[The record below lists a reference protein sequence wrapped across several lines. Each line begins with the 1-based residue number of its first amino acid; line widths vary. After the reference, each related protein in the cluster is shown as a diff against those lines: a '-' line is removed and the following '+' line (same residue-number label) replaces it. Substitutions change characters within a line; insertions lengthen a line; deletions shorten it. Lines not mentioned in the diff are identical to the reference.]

1 MDEKMVKSEEY
12 FNEIFAMMRKAT
24 NLKLETKNKTLNGTE
39 LRLLSEIIYAGSKGE
54 RLISTQLAKR
64 LNVTRSA
71 ISQIVNNLEK
81 RGIVKRVADTVDKK
95 IAYIELSNY
104 AIDAYNDE
112 KAVMVSYVW
121 RIVEQFGEEKMD
133 KLLGLVDEF
142 YNVVEKIRDFNDEV

>member
-1 MDEKMVKSEEY
+1 MDEKILKSERY
-12 FNEIFAMMRKAT
+12 FNEIFTMMRKAT
-24 NLKLETKNKTLNGTE
+24 NVKLEPRNKTLNGTE
-39 LRLLSEIIYAGSKGE
+39 LRLLSEVIYASSKGE

-104 AIDAYNDE
+104 AMDAFNDE
-112 KAVMVSYVW
+112 KVIMVSYVG
-121 RIVEQFGEEKMD
+121 RIVEEFGEQKMD
-133 KLLGLVDEF
+133 KLIELVDEF
-142 YNVVEKIRDFNDEV
+142 YEIAEKIRDLKE